1 MVQRQNDIHQLDQAL
16 SVVKECLHHPLK
28 YICLAPASISG
39 FHREGS
45 YERFSHSHLP
55 RSPRFAK
62 TLLCFWTQMFSQMR
76 YPISSRKGLLRH
88 PPNKEPSIGRFSAH
102 RRVGRHLAR
111 AARSSRI
118 VLHRQS
124 LWCGRSSHLTPVD
137 CVNYISHLVTPLP
150 LC

>member
-1 MVQRQNDIHQLDQAL
+1 MVPRQNDIHQSDQAL
-16 SVVKECLHHPLK
+16 SVVKECPHHRLK

-39 FHREGS
+39 FRREGS

-55 RSPRFAK
+55 RSLMIAK
-62 TLLCFWTQMFSQMR
+62 KLLCFWRQRFSQMR

-88 PPNKEPSIGRFSAH
+88 TPNKEPSIGRFYAH

-111 AARSSRI
+111 AERSSRI

-124 LWCGRSSHLTPVD
+124 LWCGRSSHL
-137 CVNYISHLVTPLP
+137 SSG
-150 LC
+150 